1 MGVTS
6 VTEMLYRVIVAM
18 SQRTVT
24 ERGVWWF
31 LESREEHFEKTET
44 QITQIAVKL

>member
-1 MGVTS
+1 MGITS
-6 VTEMLYRVIVAM
+6 VTEILYRVIVAM

-31 LESREEHFEKTET
+31 LESKEKHSEKIKT
-44 QITQIAVKL
+44 